1 GKSATAANLAL
12 ALQAEGAAVGLLD
25 ADIYGP
31 SQPAMLGIDAKTRP
45 EISEQ
50 KTFIPVPAYGLQ
62 TMSMGYMVTEK
73 TPMVWRGP
81 MVSGAL
87 MQMLKQTAWG
97 ELDYLLIDMPPGTGD
112 IQLTLAQQVPC
123 SGAVIVTTP
132 QNIATLDARKGIEM
146 FHKVGIPCMG
156 VVENMALHICSKC
169 GHSEA
174 IFGSGG
180 GESIASEY
188 AVPLLGSLPLD
199 PLIREGLDRGQPI
212 VACSPGSA
220 IATQYVSIARQL
232 AVQVNLAANSSTQ
245 SAAPEIIISED

>member
-1 GKSATAANLAL
+1 
-12 ALQAEGAAVGLLD
+12 
-25 ADIYGP
+25 
-31 SQPAMLGIDAKTRP
+31 
-45 EISEQ
+45 
-50 KTFIPVPAYGLQ
+50 
-62 TMSMGYMVTEK
+62 
-73 TPMVWRGP
+73 
-81 MVSGAL
+81 
-87 MQMLKQTAWG
+87 
-97 ELDYLLIDMPPGTGD
+97 
-112 IQLTLAQQVPC
+112 
-123 SGAVIVTTP
+123 
-132 QNIATLDARKGIEM
+132 
-146 FHKVGIPCMG
+146 GIPCMG